1 MDTTYTIKTSRLI
14 LRALNENDYDIW
26 KEAHL
31 TMLAPKN
38 KWDVANSQFTNFSKS
53 DFKKILRVNSLNRKN
68 ESFID
73 YAIIDK
79 KTKKYIGR
87 VSLMNCIRSV
97 TQSSFIGYVLFNN
110 YWGHGFAAEAMNGL
124 FQLAF
129 KKHKLHRVVAGIE
142 PENLRSIKFAKK
154 LGMRKEG
161 VSKRVVLLRGQWR
174 DLVQFALT
182 SDDLNIKWKGQI
194 TQRRT

>member
-1 MDTTYTIKTSRLI
+1 MDITYTIKTSRLI

-31 TMLAPKN
+31 SMLAPKN
-38 KWDVANSQFTNFSKS
+38 KWDVANSQFTNFSQS

-110 YWGHGFAAEAMNGL
+110 YWGQGFAAEAMSGL

-129 KKHKLHRVVAGIE
+129 TKHKLHRVVAGIE

-154 LGMRKEG
+154 LGMRREG